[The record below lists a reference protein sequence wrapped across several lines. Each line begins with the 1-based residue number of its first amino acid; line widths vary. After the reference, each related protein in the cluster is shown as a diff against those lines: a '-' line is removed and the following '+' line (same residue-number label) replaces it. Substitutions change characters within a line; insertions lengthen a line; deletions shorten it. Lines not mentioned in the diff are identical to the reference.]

1 MVAFPFLKYFSQVK
15 DAKLFE
21 SCIVGTN
28 LKKDIR
34 NN

>member
-1 MVAFPFLKYFSQVK
+1 MGKQPFKYFSQVK

-21 SCIVGTN
+21 SCIVGIN

>member
-1 MVAFPFLKYFSQVK
+1 MGKQPFKYFSQVK

-21 SCIVGTN
+21 SCILRTK